1 VLNDDEVIATA
12 FERARRALRSSSETA
27 GSPDGPA
34 AGRDRLND
42 DPDRALGVALHDLG
56 RATDELVDRFTK
68 LTVEQRRRTPP

>member
-34 AGRDRLND
+34 AGRDRLD
-42 DPDRALGVALHDLG
+42 DDADQAVGVALHDLG